1 MKLLKDEIILKILD
15 ISITSGY
22 TFERILKD
30 VGMGIDQSGIYFKVD
45 NGLIPEHCRKE
56 DTPKDARIYSKTYIQ
71 LNETDFKL

>member
-1 MKLLKDEIILKILD
+1 
-15 ISITSGY
+15 
-22 TFERILKD
+22 
-30 VGMGIDQSGIYFKVD
+30 MGIDQSGIYFKVD